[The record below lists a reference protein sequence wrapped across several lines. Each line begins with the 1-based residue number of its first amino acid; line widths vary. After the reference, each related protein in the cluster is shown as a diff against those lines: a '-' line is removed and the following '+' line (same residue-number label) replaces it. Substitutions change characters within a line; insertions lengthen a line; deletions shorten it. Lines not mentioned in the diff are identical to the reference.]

1 MKELNDINIGDEVFY
16 INRMQSAFEIQSFIV
31 TRILIESS
39 GIYCA
44 GTNQY
49 PIEIDRCSKTKQE
62 AIAYEKLRLGE
73 EYNMSIRQLDILRR
87 KEDDNDNLQIQDIQ

>member
-39 GIYCA
+39 GTYCS
-44 GTNQY
+44 GLNQY
-49 PIEIDRCSKTKQE
+49 PIEMDRCSKTLQE
-62 AIAYEKLRLGE
+62 VFAIEKLKIRE
-73 EYNMSIRQLDILRR
+73 EYKESMRNLDKLRR
-87 KEDDNDNLQIQDIQ
+87 EAENNDNLQIQDIQ